1 MSARPALGAPPRALL
16 ARLAAGLAL
25 GAALAAC
32 GGVGAPSASGTKVD
46 VSAVEYKFLPAQIA
60 VPAGRVTFS
69 VTNDGQAEH
78 EFEVLQ
84 GDTVVGEVEG
94 LVPGLTRSL
103 TVDLAPGS
111 YTFVCRLAA
120 HDTLGM
126 KGTLTVN

>member
-1 MSARPALGAPPRALL
+1 MSALPAFVSLPRVPL

-32 GGVGAPSASGTKVD
+32 GGAGAPSASGAKVD

-69 VTNDGQAEH
+69 VTNNGQAEH

-84 GDTVVGEVEG
+84 GDAIVGEVEG

-126 KGTLTVN
+126 TGTLTVN